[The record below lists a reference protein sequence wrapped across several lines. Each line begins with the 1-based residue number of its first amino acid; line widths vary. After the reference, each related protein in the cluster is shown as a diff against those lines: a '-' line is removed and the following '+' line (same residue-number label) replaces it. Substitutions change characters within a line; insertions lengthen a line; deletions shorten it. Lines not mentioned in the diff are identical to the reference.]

1 MIATQ
6 SPAMI
11 TTKLGGVKMAKYLVA
26 YAKIIV
32 DKDNGISLAG
42 VYFGGIGDTKDEAE
56 VIARDCVNTI
66 RGGTILPKVMPL
78 EDNGQVLEA
87 LYDATDKFERVTQNM
102 VEADAT
108 VNRARARKK
117 R

>member
-6 SPAMI
+6 SPAMV
-11 TTKLGGVKMAKYLVA
+11 TKLGGVQMAKFLVA
-26 YAKIIV
+26 YAKIVV

-42 VYFGGIGDTKDEAE
+42 VYFGGVGDTKDEAE
-56 VIARDCVNTI
+56 TIARECVNTI
-66 RGGTILPKVMPL
+66 RGGTILPKVMIL

-87 LYDATDKFERVTQNM
+87 LYDATDKFERVTKNM

-108 VNRARARKK
+108 VNRARAKKK